1 VLISRSK
8 LVRGAIC
15 VALLAI
21 VPATCAQASVVE
33 HGYLPLPDGTKL
45 AYTLTTPA
53 AQGKWPVVLEYDP
66 YAAGATS
73 DPTWNASGYAWLGVN
88 FRGTGCSQGV
98 FNMTDAHIW
107 GRDGADVVA
116 WAAKQSWS
124 DGKIGMTGFSF
135 DGVSQIATAEYA
147 GPALKAIMPFN
158 IFPDLYRDIS
168 YPGGVLNSLD
178 PAWII
183 AGRQVVVGGT
193 ALEQGA
199 GEPQCD
205 SNEATSTPRDDA
217 QTFDTTDHPY
227 RDSYWAQDPESMVS
241 RVHVPILGCVD
252 WQDMTAYSRAFDE
265 FRSDYNPTTTWLV
278 GGDGSHYDCG
288 VTRQYEV
295 RFLDHYLKGIDDGW
309 QQEPHLLLIHEA
321 SADPQLTQT
330 QASMGR
336 WQTSFQ
342 TWAGV
347 TRAIT
352 PLTLYFGSGGSL
364 GLAPQ
369 GGGTA
374 SDSYVYDGA
383 TGANKPEVYNNVPV
397 VSGTE
402 LTYTTP
408 RLSHDA
414 EFLGSGSANLW
425 MSSTA
430 PDTTLQVMISEI
442 RPDGQES
449 FVADGW
455 LRLSQ
460 RKLDPAQSTVLR
472 PVQTDLLSD
481 VEPLTPGVP
490 VLARLQIEP
499 FDHVF
504 RAGSA
509 IRLSIDA
516 PASSLV
522 ALPIPAVNTIEHTP
536 GMESAVVLGYLPGA
550 RAEAGLPACAQLLNQ
565 PCRAV
570 TGTVPTGSLDLPGG
584 SAPARTSRAARAT
597 RGR

>member
-1 VLISRSK
+1 MRAVLGLS
-8 LVRGAIC
+8 LATT
-15 VALLAI
+15 ALGLSA
-21 VPATCAQASVVE
+21 ASASASVVT

-45 AYTLTTPA
+45 AYTLTLPA
-53 AQGKWPVVLEYDP
+53 AHGKYPTVLQYDP

-73 DPTWNASGYAWLGVN
+73 DPTWNAAGYAMLGVN

-98 FNMTDAHIW
+98 FNMTRGDIW
-107 GRDGADVVA
+107 GPDGANVVA
-116 WAAKQSWS
+116 WAAKQPWS
-124 DGKIGMTGFSF
+124 DGKLGMIGFSF
-135 DGVSQIATAEYA
+135 EGVSQIATAEYA
-147 GPALKAIMPFN
+147 GSALKAILPFN

-183 AGRQVVVGGT
+183 AGRQFVVGT
-193 ALEQGA
+193 NSFTQGIID
-199 GEPQCD
+199 PQCD
-205 SNEATSTPRDDA
+205 VDEASSTMLGDA
-217 QTFDTTDHPY
+217 QTMDTTLHPY
-227 RDSYWAQDPESMVS
+227 RDSYWAHDPESMVG
-241 RVHVPILGCVD
+241 RVHTPILSCVD
-252 WQDMTAYSRAFDE
+252 WQDMTVYSRAFDE
-265 FRSDYNPTTTWLV
+265 IRNDYNPRTTWLE
-278 GGDGSHYDCG
+278 GGDGSHFQCG
-288 VTRQYEV
+288 ITRQLELK
-295 RFLDHYLKGIDDGW
+295 FLDYYLKGAKNGW
-309 QQEPHLLLIHEA
+309 QGQPHLLLVHEA
-321 SADPQLTQT
+321 SAVPTLTQT
-330 QASMGR
+330 QQSMGR

-342 TWAGV
+342 TWADV
-347 TRAIT
+347 AKAIK
-352 PLTLYFGSGGSL
+352 PLTFYVGSGGSL
-364 GLAPQ
+364 GLSTQ
-369 GGGTA
+369 QLGTA
-374 SDSYVYDGA
+374 SDTYTYDGA

-397 VSGTE
+397 VPGTD

-408 RLSHDA
+408 RLTHDA

-460 RKLDPAQSTVLR
+460 RKLDPLQSTVLR

-481 VEPLTPGVP
+481 VQTLTPGLP
-490 VLARLQIEP
+490 VFARLQIEP

-522 ALPIPAVNTIEHTP
+522 ALPAPAVNTIEHTP
-536 GMESAVVLGYLPGA
+536 GMQSAVVLGYLPGY
-550 RAEAGLPACAQLLNQ
+550 RAHSLLPPCALLLNQ

-570 TGTVPTGSLDLPGG
+570 AGPVPPGSLNIP
-584 SAPARTSRAARAT
+584 
-597 RGR
+597 